1 MHSGWLCFNID
12 MNRRSEKV
20 KDQSLK
26 IDRQNQMEFIEI
38 LLVCVCVLISFSFS
52 VLKRSIQTAIEWQIK
67 IA

>member
-20 KDQSLK
+20 KDHSLK

-38 LLVCVCVLISFSFS
+38 LFVCVLISFSFS

>member
-20 KDQSLK
+20 KDHSPK

-38 LLVCVCVLISFSFS
+38 PLVCVLISFSFS
-52 VLKRSIQTAIEWQIK
+52 VPKRSIQTAIEWQIK